1 MMRNIFISLIKLI
14 LIYSFANAQTRY
26 KDEIFSEV
34 IKTEDVVYGNAPDIP
49 LNGAPEFWAGDIDLT
64 MDIYQADGDTL
75 TNRPAIIFM
84 HSGGFFTGSHE
95 ADDMVALSNSS
106 AKMGYVAV
114 SIAYRLNYNLFSTYS
129 AERGIYRGLQD
140 LSAAVRYLREH
151 HSDYGIDYNN
161 IFIWGSSAGA
171 FSGIHL
177 SYMEEEDRMA
187 STFVNNWGWDPDLGC
202 IDCSGNDFDHDRKP
216 RAVIACWGG
225 IFDLDWINEGDEIPV
240 IMFHG
245 VADSTVPFNE
255 GYPFQNQFGLP
266 WLYGSNL
273 VYNKLDSLN
282 IQSELHGPEGM
293 DHEYWG
299 TYAGDWVENGPNRN
313 FPIIKEEAYSFLYDI
328 LYPFQMKIEGRWII
342 PVAEN
347 DPGNTMYE
355 FLDGLRYTYYCSDE
369 NGCDSTY
376 WNSLDTSDA
385 IPNPHPYTFSNDTL
399 TIDLFFGNTWQHP
412 ISFDCD
418 GNVVT
423 IGDTTV
429 TWWSSWWRVG
439 YDISECEEQVLA
451 LTNATKYP
459 ETFKLSQNYPNP
471 FNPTTTIKYAL
482 PEAQNVQIMIYDIMG
497 RKIRTLLNEYQEM
510 GYRSIHWNAEDD
522 YGRKVSAGMYI
533 YAFQAG
539 EFMQT
544 RKMVLLK

>member
-1 MMRNIFISLIKLI
+1 MRNIFFQLIKLI
-14 LIYSFANAQTRY
+14 LMFSFIFSQTRY

-49 LNGAPEFWAGDIDLT
+49 FDGAFEWYTEDIDLT
-64 MDIYQADGDTL
+64 MDIYEGDGDTL
-75 TNRPAIIFM
+75 TNRPVIIFM

-225 IFDLDWINEGDEIPV
+225 IFNLDWINEGDEIPV

-245 VADSTVPFNE
+245 VADSTVHFNE
-255 GYPFQNQFGLP
+255 GYPFQNQFNLP

-282 IQSELHGPEGM
+282 IQSELHAPEGM

-299 TYAGDWVENGPNRN
+299 TYAGDWTEGGPNEN
-313 FPIIKEEAYSFLYDI
+313 FAVIKEEAYTFIYDLIYTPQIQPLTLLSPPDQEIVDITDDSGAYVFMWDNPNNIDSLSCKLVFDGDLEFLQSQTINSSFATIQISDVIDQMYDLNI
-328 LYPFQMKIEGRWII
+328 DSLTGSWRIEISNVEAGANENLNGPFQITFIN
-342 PVAEN
+342 EN
-347 DPGNTMYE
+347 ILNV
-355 FLDGLRYTYYCSDE
+355 F
-369 NGCDSTY
+369 DS
-376 WNSLDTSDA
+376 NFPKNFSL
-385 IPNPHPYTFSNDTL
+385 
-399 TIDLFFGNTWQHP
+399 
-412 ISFDCD
+412 
-418 GNVVT
+418 
-423 IGDTTV
+423 
-429 TWWSSWWRVG
+429 
-439 YDISECEEQVLA
+439 
-451 LTNATKYP
+451 K
-459 ETFKLSQNYPNP
+459 QNYPNP
-471 FNPTTTIKYAL
+471 FNPTTLLRYDL
-482 PEAQNVQIMIYDIMG
+482 PEDGLVNITIYDMMG
-497 RKIRTLLNEYQEM
+497 RIVKTLVNGSQTA
-510 GYRSIHWNAEDD
+510 GFKSVQWNATNDRNEP
-522 YGRKVSAGMYI
+522 VSAGLYLYTI
-533 YAFQAG
+533 QSG
-539 EFMQT
+539 EFRQT
-544 RKMVLLK
+544 KKMVLLK

>member
-1 MMRNIFISLIKLI
+1 MRNIFFQVIILI
-14 LIYSFANAQTRY
+14 LMFSFTRSQTRY

-49 LNGAPEFWAGDIDLT
+49 FDGAFEWYTADIDLT
-64 MDIYQADGDTL
+64 MDIYEGDGDTL
-75 TNRPAIIFM
+75 INRPVIVFM

-95 ADDMVALSNSS
+95 ADDMVALANSS

-114 SIAYRLNYNLFSTYS
+114 SIVYRLNFNLFSTYS
-129 AERGIYRGLQD
+129 AERAFYRGLQD

-187 STFVNNWGWDPDLGC
+187 STFVNNFGWDPDLGC

-245 VADSTVPFNE
+245 TADSTVQFNE
-255 GYPFQNQFGLP
+255 GYPFQNQFSLP

-273 VYNKLDSLN
+273 VFNKLDSLN

-299 TYAGDWVENGPNRN
+299 TYAGDWTGDGPNEH
-313 FPIIKEEAYSFLYDI
+313 FDIIKEEAYSFLFDM
-328 LYPFQMKIEGRWII
+328 LYPFQIEPLTLLSPPNQEII
-342 PVAEN
+342 DITDGSGVYSFMWNNPNEIDSLSYKLVF
-347 DPGNTMYE
+347 DGDLE
-355 FLDGLRYTYYCSDE
+355 FLQSQTINSSLAIIQISDVIE
-369 NGCDSTY
+369 QMYDLN
-376 WNSLDTSDA
+376 
-385 IPNPHPYTFSNDTL
+385 IDTL
-399 TIDLFFGNTWQHP
+399 TGSWRIEV
-412 ISFDCD
+412 S
-418 GNVVT
+418 NVEFVAN
-423 IGDTTV
+423 GDQN
-429 TWWSSWWRVG
+429 G
-439 YDISECEEQVLA
+439 PFQ
-451 LTNATKYP
+451 LTFIN
-459 ETFKLSQNYPNP
+459 ENILNIFKSNLPKNFSLKQNYPNP
-471 FNPTTTIKYAL
+471 FNPITSLWYDL
-482 PEAQNVQIMIYDIMG
+482 PEDGLVNITIYDMMG
-497 RKIRTLLNEYQEM
+497 RMVKTLVNGSQKA
-510 GYRSIHWNAEDD
+510 GFKSAQWNATNNRNEP
-522 YGRKVSAGMYI
+522 VSAGLYLYTMH
-533 YAFQAG
+533 AG
-539 EFMQT
+539 EFRQT
-544 RKMVLLK
+544 KKMLLLK